1 MTSQP
6 QPDKLGRNMKA
17 LPSTMWNRA
26 IPENDYIQL
35 GTLRYGVRLSNA
47 GLLDGGKPSP
57 MAEFPDANPRTSVTS
72 YENTNG
78 DNSVAGTSSI
88 SSNGDKPN
96 CCCIGSGGVEM
107 PWTTSYTRTKLP
119 VPSSIAKNRKSSP
132 FASASAGLAGV
143 EGNHQQQHQQQQQRY
158 PPLAPGRTNGNSFS
172 QSTQSHDRGSDD
184 YAFGTESVH
193 EPNYGSGLASSN
205 NTNGRSTSNNG
216 NGIHHKAERESNGD
230 HQQLFEDTVGQLQQQ
245 DTSPRCSAVVCCYSN
260 SFGSGSSN
268 KKQHGGQRERR
279 ERQNQQP
286 QRQENSHESPV
297 SSEVYQNAGSGRQ
310 QSPHQQQQQQQQ
322 RFAATVLDRHDG
334 PEHRRASNGRHEAAR
349 GTNVSSELDDADDAD
364 VDDDLSALV
373 IVGGNGRLDIGP
385 YGGVISSGSDYRNGG
400 DDLNLNS
407 KNAPRQQQRP
417 VPQPSWQVQ
426 GQGDRTDVNINNFE
440 KRKISAELHGGG
452 TSSTRTVVGSRYGD
466 SGVGDSGGARSSI
479 KQTPSFAQ
487 IGSVAGDLC
496 ADELSSTSSVSPR
509 AASPQHA
516 PVGGAVTHVP
526 ASCELPAASSP
537 LQPHPPP
544 ISTPFGQRR
553 RVLQPPSSLP
563 VVKSYSFHRV
573 PSDAIGYA
581 SPTKGAS
588 RSPAAAAG
596 VGGCGQLFFDGPLL
610 SGPGRNRSFRNANHS
625 RRLQYGQLDETGRA
639 ERQNG
644 CVRDEIGGE
653 ALYFR
658 PNVTRKS
665 SLPVLGG
672 SGSYSPG
679 GSARNLKCS
688 DAINEIRLQSLNKY
702 CNKLLSAATGTAAVI
717 ASPSYRGGGA
727 TSTGSTDA
735 NRTPTVGGTHGRTQR
750 RPIDE
755 LEDLSFIDSSDLS
768 SVGDDIHINNGTDC
782 ERECRTQ
789 QRKQHPSIIA
799 GAPAHPTTPPAV
811 GAAGDGTRP
820 TVADGRKPFARGV
833 GVGGATVGFAHCNNY
848 SGSSSDELSSVCSSG
863 VEPLALAC
871 DSAESHRRNSDQ
883 QWQSQQPLAVKYRTQ
898 CNRHDSNASDDYQ
911 AAPHGEQ
918 LRVAGVGGALHTS
931 SASSSAVVCPG
942 SENGG
947 EVCVGS
953 ESGRLSATGG
963 SSGRSDSNNNYHRG
977 SSNGDSEQQQQQQHQ
992 QQHQEQQQQQKYTTV
1007 LSNNSAVK
1015 SVCVGGGVGGEPGRP
1030 GGIGEQTPY
1039 DRAVTD
1045 DCYPP
1050 SSSYATVR
1058 TLGYGSAC
1066 SSPDSSPAH
1075 HAGLNCFG
1083 RSNTQ
1088 FHVATGGTNDR
1099 SIMEK
1104 RNNTLDRL
1112 QRLVK
1117 KTTSSSADKQPS
1129 SGGAAGTSGNAATG
1143 ATKTERLRELTE
1155 LLKGN
1160 RAPPVPPPRRSKH
1173 AHSVERTLDR
1183 RNTALST
1190 SSLIDTGFLHGS
1202 ESAPE
1207 SQLLKAKESRS
1218 VDIPYRFGDGSG
1230 QRMST
1235 PSSPLTEHKQI
1246 NLRANVSTSNLENLR
1261 ELPPVVSVAA
1271 DECKS
1276 EAGPKD
1282 DDELFAKLSR
1292 PESRTIVGSYTQ
1304 KTIPFRSASFS
1315 QVDYSSGKYIRSALG
1330 ALKNSILKSKDQQQ
1344 TSVDSNTIPRQS
1356 CKVVEAAR
1364 SCSPTELRGGQVD
1377 REPQASVQ
1385 PEDTD
1390 VAKLTIKKTELNIN
1404 LAPLDDYGRY
1414 YEDRIDGG
1422 KDLASNRNS
1431 DIETIVEDPVAEHNE
1446 NVENEGSGV
1455 QQQANLSVLQASEMV
1470 LEPLV
1475 EEGIPITPT
1484 SLSKDD
1490 ECLQQATTCLI
1501 PVPVYDCVV
1510 SEWSTARPSE
1520 QWIDASTTE
1529 YGKFSDCLGSI
1540 KEVNENAV
1548 NEPVLTAEPEPL
1560 VEENFHA
1567 EKITVESPPQII
1579 EPQESVELS
1588 EDGAGSDLADTN
1600 EGSNGSDEGMMI
1612 CTPPVSI
1619 ICTEPESNEF
1629 TTIVDGSGSTHKVS
1643 VVLGDGNE
1651 VEVVE
1656 VRKRHSNNED
1666 MGDPQNSRLS
1676 NDVDEKRRLESR
1688 KSRRK
1693 GIYIQW
1699 PAIDANNELESDNND
1714 SAGGTAGEDVNV
1726 SWNPQHLGQVN
1737 EKDSSLDLSGESFTD
1752 LSGKDAVGY
1761 ANDRESAVHSPERYL
1776 LDPTT
1781 PDSDPGKPI
1790 WPKGSNRRQSLTYQ
1804 SSDEK
1809 DDTLPV
1815 PALPV
1820 RTLKTL
1826 LLRSDSVSDN
1836 ESDRAS
1842 SRDRTSASPAPGG
1855 TEADLRRY
1863 SKRPL
1868 RGPYGQMLEA
1878 EMKKPTSKVQYNEI
1892 LEELTRNES
1901 QGGNPSV
1908 ARNRGAGSQSMDETN
1923 DRHSG
1928 KAGSKPRKASANL
1941 PVPTHVRT
1949 ASSPS
1954 KLSDSSSSY
1963 SASPSKRYL
1972 CNIEQRSTDSDKS
1985 DKSLT
1990 GAGKLESKKF
2000 SFDSHLTD
2008 KSLKRGGSDVHEKPT
2023 KQRSVSSAS
2032 DKQQKRSLDEV
2043 RLSQN
2048 SRTPSERSFTLLNT
2062 PETPKG
2068 LAASPELLAELL
2080 KGSSEK
2086 LITEQLTGGGGGSG
2100 GGRGSS
2106 GGNASNALPSAVLN
2120 CLDTRTH
2127 VVVELFNT
2135 EKSYVE
2141 SLQTIVLKYL
2151 NQLKS
2156 PENAGLVD
2164 VQTVDEIFFM
2174 VPAILNIHERF
2185 LEELRRRLDSWDK
2198 MQMIGDAFVDVF
2210 SRPVIL
2216 DTYTSFVNNWNRAKD
2231 AIRSARQKCPA
2242 FARFLEAMA
2251 REHKGKLS
2259 LDNLLIKPVQKFPNY
2274 ELIFTRLIKHTDVTH
2289 PDQKPLQEALKLVH
2303 DILMFLNCKE
2313 KEALE
2318 NGQRETAL
2326 RELEG
2331 VIEGMNDLVTPER
2344 AFLLFDL
2351 VSMPSGQV
2359 TRKERGFFLFNDL
2372 LVITSIKRRS
2382 GTIRKTNMTC
2392 PGSVAS
2398 TLDTNKYKYLTKIS
2412 LDDLEIVK
2420 SKDENVRRIMKEI
2433 EHLTEDSSKLIQ
2445 ISDLTASLR
2454 CPHGSLEEA
2463 IRELQREIQRQ
2474 LAERQTNDAQLNVL
2488 ELTWNTSSGIQNMTV
2503 VFSKPEKRT
2512 QWEEI
2517 FAEAKQ
2523 KLANSVERC
2532 QIPEFFVSV
2541 PIRKTRAGLQ
2551 FTCASPTLGVQKDV
2565 WVCNS
2570 DGYVGQVCVLSLV
2583 PEPSV
2588 TSCNGVCNA
2597 RILCVSSVP
2606 ASEERVPN
2614 SSLLNVNIA
2623 IVDASVNSGVSNRPN
2638 NATVVSSPSK
2648 VAERKGSFKSTDSS
2662 SSSTPRALTNN
2673 DSNVQLDSGS
2683 SSEESDAESQPERVA
2698 SNQSCATSASLT
2710 PNHRQQDST
2719 ASTNAAEETENQ
2731 QSTMW
2736 LGTEDGCIHV
2746 YNCTD
2751 NIRIKKNKIKIPHVS
2766 AVYSILYLDNRVFV
2780 SLANGDICVY
2790 SRDRT
2795 GWNVSSPLTVT
2806 VGTVSNPVVKLLNV
2820 HGKLWCAIQGT
2831 IKVLNTK
2838 TLQIDS
2844 QIQISNDS
2852 KPITNMTVLND
2863 YVWISVQNSAHIKCC
2878 HHESF
2883 EIIFEVNLAPSVN
2896 KMLSNC
2902 DDIIRQHK
2910 AACLRV
2916 TSLLACKD
2924 LIWVGTSAGVLLTI
2938 GAHNVAKGSSM
2949 PAVTGLPH
2957 GHTGHVR
2964 FLTFVESPDGDSAE
2978 LLASEGSVPSGGG
2991 PSTQPGGKSNKASQ
3005 QQDLLVISGG
3015 DGYEDFRS
3023 AGNNTLSE
3031 VAGREDSTNHLLLWK
3046 V

>member
-1 MTSQP
+1 MTSKP

-17 LPSTMWNRA
+17 LPSAMWNRA

-35 GTLRYGVRLSNA
+35 GTLRYGVRLSNT
-47 GLLDGGKPSP
+47 GLLDGGKPGHVTDLN
-57 MAEFPDANPRTSVTS
+57 EANSRASVNS
-72 YENTNG
+72 YEIANG
-78 DNSVAGTSSI
+78 DNSVHSVGGTSSI
-88 SSNGDKPN
+88 SSNGEKPN
-96 CCCIGSGGVEM
+96 CCCIGSSGVEM
-107 PWTTSYTRTKLP
+107 PWTNSSYARTKLP
-119 VPSSIAKNRKSSP
+119 VPSSLTKNRKSSP
-132 FASASAGLAGV
+132 FASTSVGSSGV
-143 EGNHQQQHQQQQQRY
+143 EGHQQQQQQQLPRY
-158 PPLAPGRTNGNSFS
+158 PMLAPGRSNNNGTSFS
-172 QSTQSHDRGSDD
+172 QLAQSHDRGSDGYTCGAELLVD
-184 YAFGTESVH
+184 SSYRNGVT
-193 EPNYGSGLASSN
+193 NSSN
-205 NTNGRSTSNNG
+205 SSRADSDHSNYSNINNANGRHNRP
-216 NGIHHKAERESNGD
+216 ERSDSQD
-230 HQQLFEDTVGQLQQQ
+230 HQQLFDETVRQLQQQ
-245 DTSPRCSAVVCCYSN
+245 QQQQESSPRCSTVVCCYSN

-268 KKQHGGQRERR
+268 SKKQQANSEPRLQEKHHHPLKQEHSASSVPSADYHNARRKQQRHARSIGYSATALDRPDGTEYLGSNGQH
-279 ERQNQQP
+279 
-286 QRQENSHESPV
+286 STASGTAI
-297 SSEVYQNAGSGRQ
+297 SSE
-310 QSPHQQQQQQQQ
+310 
-322 RFAATVLDRHDG
+322 F
-334 PEHRRASNGRHEAAR
+334 
-349 GTNVSSELDDADDAD
+349 DDANDAD

-373 IVGGNGRLDIGP
+373 IVGANGELDAADDARGC
-385 YGGVISSGSDYRNGG
+385 GGVISSGGDYRNGG

-407 KNAPRQQQRP
+407 KNALRQPHLGPQQGWP
-417 VPQPSWQVQ
+417 VQ
-426 GQGDRTDVNINNFE
+426 GGQGGRNDVNINNFE
-440 KRKISAELHGGG
+440 KKKISSELHGGSG
-452 TSSTRTVVGSRYGD
+452 PNSARPVGSRSGD
-466 SGVGDSGGARSSI
+466 GVGGCGRNNIRKPHSG
-479 KQTPSFAQ
+479 
-487 IGSVAGDLC
+487 AGGTDPA
-496 ADELSSTSSVSPR
+496 ADELSSTSSLSPRPTSPTLPQTAVGCILTHPAPDDPGAVSPY
-509 AASPQHA
+509 
-516 PVGGAVTHVP
+516 
-526 ASCELPAASSP
+526 P
-537 LQPHPPP
+537 LQAHPPP
-544 ISTPFGQRR
+544 IATPFAQRR

-573 PSDAIGYA
+573 PSDAIGYC
-581 SPTKGAS
+581 SPTLSS
-588 RSPAAAAG
+588 RSP
-596 VGGCGQLFFDGPLL
+596 VGGNGDCNQLFDGPLL
-610 SGPGRNRSFRNANHS
+610 NSAGRNRSFRSANHA
-625 RRLQYGQLDETGRA
+625 RRLQYGYADDSFRA
-639 ERQNG
+639 EKQNG
-644 CVRDEIGGE
+644 CIRDEIGGE

-665 SLPVLGG
+665 SLPVLS
-672 SGSYSPG
+672 SGSTNYSPTAG
-679 GSARNLKCS
+679 NGRNHKCS

-702 CNKLLSAATGTAAVI
+702 CNKLLGGITHTATAINA
-717 ASPSYRGGGA
+717 PYRGGPGTTA
-727 TSTGSTDA
+727 STDA
-735 NRTPTVGGTHGRTQR
+735 NLTTIVGGTHGRTQQ

-768 SVGDDIHINNGTDC
+768 SAGDDININTPLVGI
-782 ERECRTQ
+782 EREDYGCRTPRQ
-789 QRKQHPSIIA
+789 QCPSLIA
-799 GAPAHPTTPPAV
+799 G
-811 GAAGDGTRP
+811 GSEGDGTLP
-820 TVADGRKPFARGV
+820 AVDGGKTLASSTAASVANHR
-833 GVGGATVGFAHCNNY
+833 NNY
-848 SGSSSDELSSVCSSG
+848 IDSSSDDANGVCSG
-863 VEPLALAC
+863 VG
-871 DSAESHRRNSDQ
+871 AESHRRNSEERWRPAQ
-883 QWQSQQPLAVKYRTQ
+883 RPSAVKCRTQ
-898 CNRHDSNASDDYQ
+898 CNRNDSNANDDYPVGRYG
-911 AAPHGEQ
+911 AE
-918 LRVAGVGGALHTS
+918 LRFGGAWQ
-931 SASSSAVVCPG
+931 SASTISTLITSLANGSAL
-942 SENGG
+942 
-947 EVCVGS
+947 CVGS
-953 ESGRLSATGG
+953 SDIGHSDSAAAPQEVAN
-963 SSGRSDSNNNYHRG
+963 SRRSDSNNNYHRN
-977 SSNGDSEQQQQQQHQ
+977 SSIGDSEQQQHQQHQQHQ
-992 QQHQEQQQQQKYTTV
+992 QQQKQHQQQQKYTTV
-1007 LSNNSAVK
+1007 SSNNSAEK
-1015 SVCVGGGVGGEPGRP
+1015 SVSVGSVGGEPGRP
-1030 GGIGEQTPY
+1030 GGIGEQTPLGG
-1039 DRAVTD
+1039 AATD
-1045 DCYPP
+1045 DIYPPP
-1050 SSSYATVR
+1050 SSPYATAK

-1066 SSPDSSPAH
+1066 SSPDSSSPAH

-1083 RSNTQ
+1083 RSTTQ
-1088 FHVATGGTNDR
+1088 FHAACSGTNDR

-1117 KTTSSSADKQPS
+1117 KTTSSSSDKQNAS
-1129 SGGAAGTSGNAATG
+1129 AAANSAPAGPA

-1190 SSLIDTGFLHGS
+1190 SSLIDTSFLHGA
-1202 ESAPE
+1202 ESTLPD
-1207 SQLLKAKESRS
+1207 SQLRKAKESRS
-1218 VDIPYRFGDGSG
+1218 VDIPYRFADGSG

-1235 PSSPLTEHKQI
+1235 PSSPLTEHRPV
-1246 NLRANVSTSNLENLR
+1246 NLRANVSTSNLEALH
-1261 ELPPVVSVAA
+1261 ELPQVSSVAA
-1271 DECKS
+1271 DECKTD
-1276 EAGPKD
+1276 AGTLKD
-1282 DDELFAKLSR
+1282 DDELFTKLAR

-1344 TSVDSNTIPRQS
+1344 SSVDSNTIPRQY
-1356 CKVVEAAR
+1356 CKVVESAR
-1364 SCSPTELRGGQVD
+1364 SCSPTELCGSQPAQ
-1377 REPQASVQ
+1377 ESQAPQ
-1385 PEDTD
+1385 PDDTD

-1414 YEDRIDGG
+1414 HEERLDG

-1446 NVENEGSGV
+1446 NVEYEGCVS
-1455 QQQANLSVLQASEMV
+1455 QQANISVIQASEMV
-1470 LEPLV
+1470 LESLV

-1529 YGKFSDCLGSI
+1529 YGKFTDCLGSI
-1540 KEVNENAV
+1540 KEVNENAIGDPAGPGSDV
-1548 NEPVLTAEPEPL
+1548 FSTELSAEESD
-1560 VEENFHA
+1560 
-1567 EKITVESPPQII
+1567 KITVEIPPQII

-1588 EDGAGSDLADTN
+1588 EDGVGSDGAADTN
-1600 EGSNGSDEGMMI
+1600 EGSNGSDEGMMV

-1619 ICTEPESNEF
+1619 ICTEPESNEY
-1629 TTIVDGSGSTHKVS
+1629 TTIVDGSAATHKVS

-1666 MGDPQNSRLS
+1666 MGDPQNCRLS

-1699 PAIDANNELESDNND
+1699 PAIDGNNELESDHNEN
-1714 SAGGTAGEDVNV
+1714 GGTAGEDGTVG
-1726 SWNPQHLGQVN
+1726 WNPQQLGQVN
-1737 EKDSSLDLSGESFTD
+1737 EKDSSLDLSGDSFTD
-1752 LSGKDAVGY
+1752 LSGKDALEYGKE
-1761 ANDRESAVHSPERYL
+1761 RENAVHSPDRYL

-1790 WPKGSNRRQSLTYQ
+1790 WPKGNRRQSLTYQ

-1855 TEADLRRY
+1855 GDSDLRRY

-1892 LEELTRNES
+1892 LEELTRNE
-1901 QGGNPSV
+1901 GHNTNPSA

-1923 DRHSG
+1923 DRHAA
-1928 KAGSKPRKASANL
+1928 KAGSKPRKTSANL

-1954 KLSDSSSSY
+1954 KLSDSSSSH

-1985 DKSLT
+1985 EKSMAS
-1990 GAGKLESKKF
+1990 GGGKLESKKF
-2000 SFDSHLTD
+2000 SLDSHLTD
-2008 KSLKRGGSDVHEKPT
+2008 KCLRRGGSDVHEKPN
-2023 KQRSVSSAS
+2023 KQRSGSSAS
-2032 DKQQKRSLDEV
+2032 EKQQKRSLDEV

-2086 LITEQLTGGGGGSG
+2086 LITEQLTGSG
-2100 GGRGSS
+2100 GNS

-2156 PENAGLVD
+2156 PENSGLVD

-2216 DTYTSFVNNWNRAKD
+2216 DTYTAFVNNWNRAKD

-2303 DILMFLNCKE
+2303 DILIFLNCKE

-2433 EHLTEDSSKLIQ
+2433 EHLSEDSSKLIE
-2445 ISDLTASLR
+2445 ISDKAASLR
-2454 CPHGSLEEA
+2454 CPHGALEEA
-2463 IRELQREIQRQ
+2463 IRELQREVQRQ

-2488 ELTWNTSSGIQNMTV
+2488 ELTWNTSNGIQNMTV

-2517 FAEAKQ
+2517 FADAKQ
-2523 KLANSVERC
+2523 KLANSLERC
-2532 QIPEFFVSV
+2532 QIPDFFVSV

-2606 ASEERVPN
+2606 ANEERASN
-2614 SSLLNVNIA
+2614 SSLMSVNIS
-2623 IVDASVNSGVSNRPN
+2623 IVDASMNSAPSRAN
-2638 NATVVSSPSK
+2638 NSVVHSPSK
-2648 VAERKGSFKSTDSS
+2648 SAERKGSFKSTDG
-2662 SSSTPRALTNN
+2662 STQRTVSNN
-2673 DSNVQLDSGS
+2673 ESNIQLDSGS
-2683 SSEESDAESQPERVA
+2683 SSEDSDAESQPDRVA
-2698 SNQSCATSASLT
+2698 GTGQPCATSLT

-2719 ASTNAAEETENQ
+2719 ASTNAADESENQ

-2790 SRDRT
+2790 SRDRN

-2806 VGTVSNPVVKLLNV
+2806 VGTVTNPVVKLLNV

-2938 GAHNVAKGSSM
+2938 AAHNVAKGSSL

-2964 FLTFVESPDGDSAE
+2964 FLTYVESPDGETDLVQDGGVSSAG
-2978 LLASEGSVPSGGG
+2978 AQNP
-2991 PSTQPGGKSNKASQ
+2991 PGGKSSKPSL
-3005 QQDLLVISGG
+3005 QDLLVISGG

-3023 AGNNTLSE
+3023 AGNNTMSE